1 MTDFMV
7 DNDDE
12 DQIQRDMVDPDGVR
26 VQAEKCST
34 CIFQPG
40 NLMHLE
46 EGRVKEM
53 VDSCKDVEG
62 VIPCHDTL
70 GSGKQAICRGFFDSY
85 QDDIQLVQ
93 MAVRMNFIKEVPL
106 A

>member
-1 MTDFMV
+1 MTDWLTES
-7 DNDDE
+7 DE
-12 DQIQRDMVDPDGVR
+12 ETDARHDMVDPDGVR
-26 VQAEKCST
+26 VQTEKCST
-34 CIFQPG
+34 CIFRPG

-46 EGRVKEM
+46 EGRVKDM
-53 VDSCKDVEG
+53 VDACKEDQG

-70 GSGKQAICRGFFDSY
+70 GSSKQAICRGFFDSY